1 MCSSESADKTA
12 SPTHLEHDVEKN
24 LKIQKSLNAIL
35 RLSLAPIPLNTQ
47 LRHILDLII
56 HLPWLAL
63 EERGCIFLV
72 EGDPPEL
79 VMKAQVGMP
88 ETVLVSCQ
96 KIRFGHCL
104 CGRAILAN
112 QPIFAGCI
120 DGRHETHYEG
130 MSPHGHYC
138 VPITNGERRIG
149 LLNMY
154 VRSGHDFSSVEDG
167 FLGAA
172 AGVIAGIIERREA
185 DETVRRSEE
194 RLALALRGLDAGIWD
209 WDIRTGAV
217 YFAPRWKAMLGLSET
232 EVSGHF
238 HERETRI
245 HPDDR
250 ARALEALQDFL
261 DGRTAEFE
269 LEHRLRHKD
278 GTYRL
283 ICSRAALERG
293 PDGRPYR
300 VVGSDQDVTERK
312 RTEQQLTQREAGDR

>member
-12 SPTHLEHDVEKN
+12 SPTLLEHEVEKN
-24 LKIQKSLNAIL
+24 LKIQKALNTIL
-35 RLSLAPIPLNTQ
+35 RLSLAPIPLDAQ
-47 LRHILDLII
+47 LLHILDLII

-63 EERGCIFLV
+63 VVRGCVFLV

-79 VMKAQVGMP
+79 VMRAQVGMP
-88 ETVLVSCQ
+88 EPALVSCQ

-130 MSPHGHYC
+130 MLPHGHYC

-154 VRSGHDFSSVEDG
+154 VRAGHEFSPLEDG

-172 AGVIAGIIERREA
+172 AGVIAGIIERREVEEA
-185 DETVRRSEE
+185 LRRSEE
-194 RLALALRGLDAGIWD
+194 RLALAVRGLGAGIWD
-209 WDIRTGAV
+209 WDIRTGTV

-232 EVSGHF
+232 EVSGRYW
-238 HERETRI
+238 ERETRI

-250 ARALEALQDFL
+250 ARALEALQEFL
-261 DGRTAEFE
+261 EGRTAEFE

-278 GTYRL
+278 GTYRW
-283 ICSRAALERG
+283 ICSRAALERDREG
-293 PDGRPYR
+293 LPYR
-300 VVGSDQDVTERK
+300 VVGSDQDITERK
-312 RTEQQLTQREAGDR
+312 RTELSASG